1 VRYTNIEL
9 YHVLKTQTLRELKQ
23 HVVDQMIDPHSTRLE
38 QYPETRQKLGQI
50 SDLDRIRVWYGSRL
64 MQSDG
69 STLKK
74 NGISSGSVLTFEI
87 LPEPQKLSP
96 NDTLLSVF
104 ACTRR
109 TPSSSSSS
117 SSSPSPSSSLSIP
130 KDETETKEEETKKTA
145 EIEIEDLGEILLK
158 IDAPSLDDLKAVIAR
173 DLLPSSSLLGSK
185 EPRDFA
191 VAKYF
196 FHKIRWEIL
205 RPTVVPE
212 APGSGGGGDSQEDD
226 GNDNS
231 KRARKQK
238 QKQKKGLQNAANL
251 RKNDCHLSS
260 GDVLFVFASDLFDQQ
275 SVQELLL
282 DSRIFKK
289 VVRPAYG
296 QDDSIIKAFG
306 PHFSGHAGPRIEEA
320 VEIDIG
326 MID

>member
-1 VRYTNIEL
+1 MRYTNIEL

-23 HVVDQMIDPHSTRLE
+23 HVVDQMADPHATRLE
-38 QYPETRQKLGQI
+38 QYPETRQKLRQI

-87 LPEPQKLSP
+87 LPEPQKLGP

-109 TPSSSSSS
+109 
-117 SSSPSPSSSLSIP
+117 SSSPSPSSSSLSVP
-130 KDETETKEEETKKTA
+130 EDEIETKGEETKKVS

-158 IDAPSLDDLKAVIAR
+158 INAPSLDDLKGVIAR

-185 EPRDFA
+185 EPHDFA

-205 RPTVVPE
+205 RPAVDPE
-212 APGSGGGGDSQEDD
+212 APEGGEGDGQSEGAKGDD
-226 GNDNS
+226 GNDNG
-231 KRARKQK
+231 KRSRKQK

-251 RKNDCHLSS
+251 KKNDCHLSS
-260 GDVLFVFASDLFDQQ
+260 GDVLFVFASDLFDQR